1 MDADGRQ
8 NRKRPFIVVWLV
20 PFCRR
25 HARRFCRGIRMSGKR
40 PRSYRRNALWVAA
53 MVHRISGIGL
63 AVFLPF
69 HFLVL
74 GLSLQ
79 GAGKLDGFL
88 RWADLPPVK
97 LAEGGLI
104 FLLAVHFLGGLRVLF
119 VENFDSLG
127 NQLRFATACVCFTS
141 VVSLSMLLQ
150 C

>member
-8 NRKRPFIVVWLV
+8 NRKRHFIVVWLV
-20 PFCRR
+20 PFCGW
-25 HARRFCRGIRMSGKR
+25 HARCFCRGIRMSGKR

-88 RWADLPPVK
+88 RWPDLPPVK
-97 LAEGGLI
+97 LPNGGLI
-104 FLLAVHFLGGLRVLF
+104 FLLAVTLLAGL
-119 VENFDSLG
+119 
-127 NQLRFATACVCFTS
+127 
-141 VVSLSMLLQ
+141 
-150 C
+150 

>member
-1 MDADGRQ
+1 
-8 NRKRPFIVVWLV
+8 
-20 PFCRR
+20 
-25 HARRFCRGIRMSGKR
+25 MSGKR

-88 RWADLPPVK
+88 RWADLPLVK

-119 VENFDSLG
+119 VENFDSRG
-127 NQLRFATACVCFTS
+127 NQLRLATAAGSFAAAVAFAFL
-141 VVSLSMLLQ
+141 VRAF
-150 C
+150 

>member
-8 NRKRPFIVVWLV
+8 NRKRPFIVVWPV
-20 PFCRR
+20 PFCGR

-79 GAGKLDGFL
+79 GAGELDGFL
-88 RWADLPPVK
+88 LCADLPPVE
-97 LAEGGLI
+97 LPSGGLI
-104 FLLAVHFLGGLRVLF
+104 FLLSVPFLSGLHVLF
-119 VENFDSLG
+119 SAHFDS
-127 NQLRFATACVCFTS
+127 
-141 VVSLSMLLQ
+141 
-150 C
+150 